1 MKAYIEFPEEGQSD
15 IWDWMVEPDLNKPAG
30 WLPAAAVSGKDSHV
44 VRRIPMEP
52 KQYYI
57 EFDHEE
63 EYTVK
68 NVSVDITGLDNEEIV
83 RLLTALNEAGFE
95 ATITPAYKPPMWTPP
110 YPNGARPVV
119 TPPYV
124 GDIWPYTTI
133 TYNNAEPRTGSTF
146 FTKEEIPGQVGIHE
160 YLEDED

>member
-1 MKAYIEFPEEGQSD
+1 MKAYIEFPAEGQSD

-30 WLPAAAVSGKDSHV
+30 WLPAAVVSGEDNNTI
-44 VRRIPMEP
+44 RRVPMEP

-68 NVSVDITGLDNEEIV
+68 NVSVDIAGLDNEEVV

-95 ATITPAYKPPMWTPP
+95 ATIIPAYRPPTWTPP
-110 YPNGARPVV
+110 VIGS
-119 TPPYV
+119 PPYV
-124 GDIWPYTTI
+124 GDRWPYHQI
-133 TYNNAEPRTGSTF
+133 TYNNASGATPRSTF

-160 YLEDED
+160 YLEDEG

>member
-1 MKAYIEFPEEGQSD
+1 MKAYIEFPAEGQSD
-15 IWDWMVEPDLNKPAG
+15 IWDWMIEPDLNKPAG
-30 WLPAAAVSGKDSHV
+30 WLPAAAVSGDYV

-68 NVSVDITGLDNEEIV
+68 NVSVDIEGLDNEEVV

-95 ATITPAYKPPMWTPP
+95 ATIFSTRPPMWTPP
-110 YPNGARPVV
+110 PVYGSQ
-119 TPPYV
+119 PLI
-124 GDIWPYTTI
+124 GDRWPYTTI
-133 TYNNAEPRTGSTF
+133 TYNNAETGTHSKSTY

-160 YLEDED
+160 YLEDEG